1 MTVVEEYGTSLK
13 VGPQQGQTKRVLLL
27 AVGMAFESEMNDFS
41 KSLTKVIS
49 LITTLDDLYD
59 VYGTLEELELFTTVV
74 ESWDIKAVQ
83 VLTEYMKIVFL
94 ALYNTINEL
103 SYHVLRDHELDALP
117 YLTKAWSDLL
127 KSFLQEA
134 KWCKEEE
141 LPKFDDYI
149 NNAWVF
155 SSGVVLLV
163 HTYFMLNYNITKQ
176 SLDALDNC
184 HALLRNPSLIFR
196 LCNDMVTYKAEL
208 QRGEKVNSI
217 MCYMNEN
224 GASEEVAYEYTQGVL
239 NETWKKLNRDRVVD
253 SPFPKALT
261 KTTINLARTAHCLY
275 QNGDGYGVLDA
286 IAKNRVRSLIIEPIS
301 LIENHA

>member
-1 MTVVEEYGTSLK
+1 MGLASKLRFSRDRLTECFFW
-13 VGPQQGQTKRVLLL
+13 
-27 AVGMAFESEMNDFS
+27 AVGMTSEYEFGDLS

-59 VYGTLEELELFTTVV
+59 VYGTLDELELFTTAV
-74 ESWDIKAVQ
+74 ESWDIKAVH
-83 VLTEYMKIVFL
+83 VLPEYMKIVFL

-103 SYHVLRDHELDALP
+103 SYHVLKDHELDAIP
-117 YLTKAWSDLL
+117 YFTKAWSDLL

-141 LPKFDDYI
+141 LPKFNDYM
-149 NNAWVF
+149 NNACVS

-163 HTYFMLNYNITKQ
+163 HTYFMLNHNITKQ
-176 SLDALDNC
+176 SLEALDNC
-184 HALLRNPSLIFR
+184 HALLRSPSLIFR

-224 GASEEVAYEYTQGVL
+224 GVSEEVAYEYIQCLL
-239 NETWKKLNRDRVVD
+239 NETWKKLNRDTVID
-253 SPFPKALT
+253 SPFLKDFT
-261 KTTINLARTAHCLY
+261 KIAINLARTAHCVY
-275 QNGDGYGVLDA
+275 QDGDGHGVPDA
-286 IAKNRVRSLIIEPIS
+286 TTKNRICSLIIEPIS
-301 LIENHA
+301 LMENDT